1 MDTGLIEI
9 LSLSTRTIECT
20 LLKCYVEEIS
30 LNINAL
36 VLENCKGCVALD
48 SFGRIKH
55 FCPMMSDRDKVWF
68 YFNCALERASEENIV
83 RAFICRLQDMKLPV
97 NGLELLRHTYQDTK
111 ASLRRLRS
119 CDFIEL
125 KEYLKEHYDS
135 IMSILTEN

>member
-1 MDTGLIEI
+1 MYYVFRDSSIDTGLIEI
-9 LSLSTRTIECT
+9 LSLRERKIECT

-48 SFGRIKH
+48 SFGRIRH
-55 FCPMMSDRDKVWF
+55 FCPLMSDRDRAKVWF
-68 YFNCALERASEENIV
+68 YFNCALERASEDNTIV

-111 ASLRRLRS
+111 ASLRRL
-119 CDFIEL
+119 
-125 KEYLKEHYDS
+125 Y
-135 IMSILTEN
+135 